1 MQIIRTI
8 LKLSGGTAS
17 VVDDYGKSLQ
27 APEIKVGIAAVLELD
42 LRTGDPES
50 EDNPVLSPYPFGEL
64 SGSGAFY
71 IAMDSDYDRETDP
84 KMLRFD
90 GISLTQ
96 TEDGKTLF
104 RAPIPNTATP
114 GILDAVDTAESIPVN
129 VEFAGYEGDNP
140 AQAVFAWSFPMTVR
154 NRVYLGGNVPE
165 DVAEDPEYLN
175 TAQVKAEIQN
185 QLEKALEN
193 IELEPVCLSSELKP
207 AERPL
212 NLLFSSAHR

>member
-1 MQIIRTI
+1 M
-8 LKLSGGTAS
+8 
-17 VVDDYGKSLQ
+17 
-27 APEIKVGIAAVLELD
+27 GIAAVLELD

-104 RAPIPNTATP
+104 RAPIPNTAT
-114 GILDAVDTAESIPVN
+114 VDWFNFRIPSSPKSSPVLINCSFISITIPFCLSFEKSAAESEN
-129 VEFAGYEGDNP
+129 SAADLNSAP
-140 AQAVFAWSFPMTVR
+140 AILYF
-154 NRVYLGGNVPE
+154 
-165 DVAEDPEYLN
+165 
-175 TAQVKAEIQN
+175 
-185 QLEKALEN
+185 
-193 IELEPVCLSSELKP
+193 
-207 AERPL
+207 
-212 NLLFSSAHR
+212 LFLIHS